1 MKRHPWALIIVLVAV
16 LAAGLYYW
24 LLREPGVAI
33 PPPATPAAVPAPA
46 PIVAAPSA
54 PPAASGIQHP
64 IEASAAA
71 SSPEPKGQLNEL
83 FGRKAVDS
91 LFQTDNFPRR
101 LVATVDNLGR
111 GHASPRLWPVNP
123 APGRFSVGGT
133 PEQPVIS
140 PDNASRYAQVLLLL
154 ETVDMPQAAATYAR
168 LYPQFQKAY
177 EELGYPNG
185 YFNDRL
191 IEVIDLLLATPEP
204 EGPVQLELP
213 TSNAPV
219 QPPRPWVLYQ
229 FSDPALEALPAGQ
242 KILLRMGP
250 VNERRIKAKL
260 AEFRKLIA
268 TPATGR

>member
-1 MKRHPWALIIVLVAV
+1 MKRHPWAIVIAVVAV
-16 LAAGLYYW
+16 LAAAGYFW
-24 LLREPGVAI
+24 WMRAPGVPV
-33 PPPATPAAVPAPA
+33 PPPAEPAAAPTPAPV
-46 PIVAAPSA
+46 VAAPSA
-54 PPAASGIQHP
+54 PASAIQHP
-64 IEASAAA
+64 IESSAAA
-71 SSPEPKGQLNEL
+71 QPVEPQGQLTEL

-101 LVATVDNLGR
+101 VVATVDNLAR

-123 APGRFSVGGT
+123 APGRFTVEG
-133 PEQPVIS
+133 PPADAVIS
-140 PDNASRYAQVLLLL
+140 PDNAQRYAPILLLL
-154 ETVDMPQAAATYAR
+154 ETVDLPSAAATYAR

-204 EGPVQLELP
+204 DGPLQVQLP

-242 KILLRMGP
+242 KLLLRMGP
-250 VNERRIKAKL
+250 VNERRVKAKL
-260 AEFRKLIA
+260 AEFRKLVA
-268 TPATGR
+268 KPAQRR

>member
-1 MKRHPWALIIVLVAV
+1 MKRHPWALLSVLVAV
-16 LAAGLYYW
+16 LAAGVYYW
-24 LLREPGVAI
+24 WLREPGAVV

-54 PPAASGIQHP
+54 PAASGIQHP
-64 IEASAAA
+64 IEASAASA
-71 SSPEPKGQLNEL
+71 PVEPQAQLNDL

-101 LVATVDNLGR
+101 VVATVDNLGR

-123 APGRFSVGGT
+123 APGRFTVAGT
-133 PEQPVIS
+133 PEEPVIS
-140 PDNASRYAQVLLLL
+140 PDNSLRYAPFLLLL

-204 EGPVQLELP
+204 DGPVQVQLP

-229 FSDPALEALPAGQ
+229 FADPALEALPAGQ
-242 KILLRMGP
+242 KMLLRMGP
-250 VNERRIKAKL
+250 VSERRLKAKL
-260 AEFRKLIA
+260 AEFRKLVA